1 MKNKLI
7 SLGLISLGIA
17 FILLVGTGIVTAS
30 SCARPTP
37 AEALEDADAVF
48 SNVFV
53 VYSDK
58 PSSIGLGVSLE
69 EGESYLIYAY
79 KSSVKEGP
87 WITVCDVKKLSEAQ
101 DEIEELNNIVQPE
114 GNQNNNIIA
123 SCAAHDF
130 IPKQKYD
137 SSDFVITGKVTEINL
152 LAYPAVA
159 RFPGDNYGLQPGR
172 EMTFQVNKSWKGELN
187 GEIKIYANGGS
198 CPEYFGGDFTEN
210 YELLVFGKKI
220 DNKSIVT
227 DYKLVSLASQE
238 MEYLN
243 NNPNQPVTPQYDNV
257 FVKFFKW
264 LKGLFSKGENE
275 PFNDNE
281 NGMAAKEDKDCSK
294 FESKKAQGQCC
305 QELHKRDT
313 VLACVGG
320 WTFDI
325 TNNKCNFRCGT
336 PNELYS

>member
-48 SNVFV
+48 SGKVIDINKGLTSNKFTFEIETAWKGVDSNVFV

-114 GNQNNNIIA
+114 GNQNN
-123 SCAAHDF
+123 
-130 IPKQKYD
+130 
-137 SSDFVITGKVTEINL
+137 
-152 LAYPAVA
+152 
-159 RFPGDNYGLQPGR
+159 
-172 EMTFQVNKSWKGELN
+172 
-187 GEIKIYANGGS
+187 
-198 CPEYFGGDFTEN
+198 
-210 YELLVFGKKI
+210 
-220 DNKSIVT
+220 
-227 DYKLVSLASQE
+227 
-238 MEYLN
+238 
-243 NNPNQPVTPQYDNV
+243 
-257 FVKFFKW
+257 
-264 LKGLFSKGENE
+264 
-275 PFNDNE
+275 
-281 NGMAAKEDKDCSK
+281 
-294 FESKKAQGQCC
+294 
-305 QELHKRDT
+305 
-313 VLACVGG
+313 
-320 WTFDI
+320 
-325 TNNKCNFRCGT
+325 
-336 PNELYS
+336 